1 MVATPTSP
9 ADGTA
14 GIGQS
19 GNAASG
25 QDVLDVALG
34 AALGALKMQTV
45 YVGTLTDTTFAFTRV
60 LGDWPG
66 LSSGMQ
72 MPRGDSLCGR
82 MLAGASPVVAD
93 LSNDGAYADSPVHLA
108 LGVQSYVGI
117 PLQRVGP
124 EGPTTLCGIHP
135 QPMQPSAD
143 AVQLTYA
150 LADALGALLVPDV
163 SGGVVLRRRA
173 DGWSVDSPTERAV
186 DPSLLTAMTL
196 ADLLAED
203 LAPGGRPRRIVD
215 EGDELSKL
223 RTVVSQLEHA
233 LAARVVVEQ
242 AIGVLSERLR
252 STPREAFERLRRG
265 ARTRG
270 RRVHDLAKDVVTSVN
285 APVATLPPE
294 FGRSRADVSFP
305 ARSGPRPA
313 PRPAPPPRQVSS

>member
-1 MVATPTSP
+1 MATPTSP

-14 GIGQS
+14 GIGQA
-19 GNAASG
+19 GDAVTG
-25 QDVLDVALG
+25 QDAIDVALR
-34 AALGALKMQTV
+34 AALGALDMQAV
-45 YVGTLTDTTFAFTRV
+45 YVGSLTETTFTFTRV
-60 LGDWPG
+60 LGEWPG
-66 LSSGMQ
+66 LANGMQ

-82 MLAGASPVVAD
+82 MLAGGSSVVPD
-93 LSNDGAYADSPVHLA
+93 LSRDPVYADSPVHLA

-117 PLQRVGP
+117 PLQRLAP
-124 EGPTTLCGIHP
+124 EGPSTLCGISP
-135 QPMQPSAD
+135 AAWQPSAE
-143 AVQLTYA
+143 AVRLTYA
-150 LADALGALLVPDV
+150 LADGLSGLLVPES

-173 DGWSVDSPTERAV
+173 DGWSVDAPAERGV
-186 DPSLLTAMTL
+186 EPSLLTAMTL

-203 LAPGGRPRRIVD
+203 LAPGARPRRTVD
-215 EGDELSKL
+215 DGDELSKL

-242 AIGVLSERLR
+242 AIGVLAERLK

-285 APVATLPPE
+285 SSVPTLPPE
-294 FGRSRADVSFP
+294 FTRSRNDVNFP
-305 ARSGPRPA
+305 ARPGPRPT

>member
-14 GIGQS
+14 GIES
-19 GNAASG
+19 GDAVTE
-25 QDVLDVALG
+25 QDAVDIALR
-34 AALGALKMQTV
+34 AALGALNMQTV
-45 YVGTLTDTTFAFTRV
+45 YVGTLTDTTFTFARV

-66 LSSGMQ
+66 LTTGME

-82 MLAGASPVVAD
+82 MLAGASPVVPD
-93 LSNDGAYADSPVHLA
+93 LSRDPAYSDSPVHIA
-108 LGVQSYVGI
+108 LGVQAYVGV
-117 PLQRVGP
+117 PLQRFGP
-124 EGPTTLCGIHP
+124 HGPTTLCGIHP
-135 QPMQPSAD
+135 SPMQPSAE
-143 AVQLTYA
+143 AVRLTYA
-150 LADALGALLVPDV
+150 LADALSALLVPDA

-173 DGWSVDSPTERAV
+173 DGWSVDGAAERGV

-196 ADLLAED
+196 ADLLADD
-203 LAPGGRPRRIVD
+203 LSPGGRPRRTVD
-215 EGDELSKL
+215 EGDEVSKL

-242 AIGVLSERLR
+242 AIGVLAERMK

-285 APVATLPPE
+285 TPVPTLPPE
-294 FGRSRADVSFP
+294 FGRSRNDLNFP
-305 ARSGPRPA
+305 ARPGPRPT
-313 PRPAPPPRQVSS
+313 PRPAPPPRPVSS